1 MIEIG
6 IVSSLEISA
15 TSCKA
20 RVKMT
25 TREDAVSPPLFI
37 VQFGT
42 LENNSVWKPK
52 VNEQVAFM
60 LTEGGKSGFILGS
73 IYSKRDEM
81 HADLQDEGVTGTVY
95 SDGSRVFFDEAT
107 SVLTVDARSKVV
119 VTADDEI
126 SATVD
131 TCEIKVTGSEI
142 VAKKGTTQ
150 VKVAAKVSI
159 KTAAGS
165 LFTILDTLLTAM
177 AAETHGTAVG
187 PTTPPLNVASY
198 ITAKTQLG
206 TVMEA

>member
-20 RVKMT
+20 RVQMT

-37 VQFGT
+37 LQFGT
-42 LENNSVWKPK
+42 LENNAVWKPK
-52 VNEQVAFM
+52 KNEQVAFM

-73 IYSKRDEM
+73 IYSKRDEL
-81 HADLQDEGVTGTVY
+81 HADLQAEGVSGTVY
-95 SDGSRVFFDEAT
+95 SDGSRVFFDEST
-107 SVLTVDARSKVV
+107 STLTVDARSKVI

-126 SATVD
+126 NAKVS

-159 KTAAGS
+159 STAAGS
-165 LFTILDTLLTAM
+165 LYSILDAILTAM
-177 AAETHGTAVG
+177 ALETHPTAMG
-187 PTTPPLNVASY
+187 PSGPPVNIASY
-198 ITAKTQLG
+198 TAQQTLLG
-206 TVMEA
+206 QVMEP